1 MPSKRK
7 AEVEEAESASSA
19 DEAASSADE
28 EPAGVIG
35 DYSGVTRK
43 TTHKKKKVLVMCS
56 RGVTTTSRELVEDL
70 LKLLPHGR
78 KEPNFNK
85 REPLTN
91 VAEIAQLA
99 GCRLCLYF
107 EARKMKDL
115 YMWAA
120 DVDGGPSAKFMVEQ
134 VRRHTQNPP
143 PVHADGQPRSPAPP
157 RRLSWQVKAMGD
169 TRLSGNCL
177 LGSRPMLSFDAS
189 FDEKPHLQLVRQL
202 FSTIFSIPKG
212 HPGSKPF
219 HDHVMSFTYVQEKVV
234 VRHYQVLPPLH
245 DKKREEESLVEIG
258 PRLTLVPI
266 RIFGSPFG
274 GDTLY
279 ANGKFVTPNESRA
292 AVKRQKG
299 KSAKG
304 GVAQKEK
311 RRARIMKGADQQ
323 PADVLDDVFD
333 E

>member
-120 DVDGGPSAKFMVEQ
+120 DVDGGPSAKFMVE
-134 VRRHTQNPP
+134 
-143 PVHADGQPRSPAPP
+143 
-157 RRLSWQVKAMGD
+157 QVKAMGD